1 MKEIRS
7 KKTVSVAEVR
17 DILGSLDPEKID
29 QLQKR
34 TKDYAEKFEKSGSK
48 SAQAAMSKLVKECK
62 LTEEEAAELV
72 NVLPKTAV
80 EIRVFTAGWKKLLPA
95 DTMEKIQA
103 ILKEMS

>member
-17 DILGSLDPEKID
+17 DILGGLDPEKID

-34 TKDYAEKFEKSGSK
+34 TKDYAEKFVKSDSK
-48 SAQAAMSKLVKECK
+48 PAQSAIGRLVKECK

-72 NVLPKTAV
+72 NVLPKTAAEV
-80 EIRVFTAGWKKLLPA
+80 RVFTAGWKKLLPT
-95 DTMEKIQA
+95 DTMEKIHA
-103 ILKEMS
+103 ILKEIS

>member
-17 DILGSLDPEKID
+17 DILGTLDPEKID

-34 TKDYAEKFEKSGSK
+34 TNDYVEKFAKSDVK
-48 SAQAAMSKLVKECK
+48 STQTAITKLVKECK

-72 NVLPKTAV
+72 NVLPKTTA

-103 ILKEMS
+103 TLKEIS

>member
-17 DILGSLDPEKID
+17 DILGTLDPEKID

-34 TKDYAEKFEKSGSK
+34 TNDYVEKFAKSDVK
-48 SAQAAMSKLVKECK
+48 STQAAITKLVKECK

-72 NVLPKTAV
+72 NVLPKTTA

-103 ILKEMS
+103 TLKEIS